1 MSDEISG
8 TYMAVDVSSKNSMDT
23 KNLYMTLN
31 LSANKQS
38 PDTYTTVD
46 YENTYKGK
54 TSSKGSVNKSNNG
67 DTVSPSTD
75 GTTDFQEGRGNKD
88 KQIKN
93 ILHGKSPLWM
103 LCILLALI
111 AFNVVTVGALTVAF
125 SVTAGHSSEIAAI
138 KESLNYR
145 CQQLYLS
152 NVLFLNKSEM
162 SFLKLSQETTSRIHV
177 MDEAILYNLQVLK
190 NLSILLNESRSQMLL
205 QYQLLHR
212 MISKR
217 FFNFSVTLK
226 KINDE
231 FEKKTRKC

>member
-8 TYMAVDVSSKNSMDT
+8 PYMAVNMSKNNMDT

-31 LSANKQS
+31 LSANKESQ
-38 PDTYTTVD
+38 DTYTTVD

-75 GTTDFQEGRGNKD
+75 GTSDFQEGRGNND

-93 ILHGKSPLWM
+93 IPHGKSPLWM
-103 LCILLALI
+103 LCILLTHV
-111 AFNVVTVGALTVAF
+111 AFNILTVGVLTVVF
-125 SVTAGHSSEIAAI
+125 SMIAGHSSEITAV
-138 KESLNYR
+138 KKSLNYR

-152 NVLFLNKSEM
+152 NVLFLIKSEM
-162 SFLKLSQETTSRIHV
+162 SFLKLSQDTASRVHV
-177 MDEAILYNLQVLK
+177 MDEAILYNLQVLN
-190 NLSILLNESRSQMLL
+190 NLSLLLNESRSQMLF

-212 MISKR
+212 MISKQ
-217 FFNFSVTLK
+217 FFNFSVRLK
-226 KINDE
+226 EINDE
-231 FEKKTRKC
+231 FEK